1 MPVANHPTNPLPS
14 KLCSAGEQAQLNA
27 NDNFSMRLLEH
38 FTHSDDQN
46 DFDTVTMVLIMVVEL
61 MVVELVVVELV
72 VVVIMLVIMLVI
84 TVVKLVNMT
93 ECKAANPTELNNFQQ
108 MDK

>member
-1 MPVANHPTNPLPS
+1 M
-14 KLCSAGEQAQLNA
+14 NA

-38 FTHSDDQN
+38 FTHSDDHSFN
-46 DFDTVTMVLIMVVEL
+46 DFDAVTMVLIMV
-61 MVVELVVVELV
+61 M
-72 VVVIMLVIMLVI
+72 IMLVI

-108 MDK
+108 IDK

>member
-1 MPVANHPTNPLPS
+1 M
-14 KLCSAGEQAQLNA
+14 NA

-38 FTHSDDQN
+38 FTHSDDHSFN
-46 DFDTVTMVLIMVVEL
+46 DFDAVTMVLIMVVEL

-72 VVVIMLVIMLVI
+72 VVVIMVMIMLVI

-93 ECKAANPTELNNFQQ
+93 ECKAVNPTELNNFQQ
-108 MDK
+108 IDK